1 MTHAGQFG
9 LASSSSA
16 DLDDACHDIFRSGDR
31 PRAMRQLGSIEHLMW
46 LLDQHRPAHF
56 AVTAHVSGRTD
67 VAAWRNALDHLQRR
81 HSLMSVAI
89 VAEPGRVPYFQ
100 QRSAARIPLRLIH
113 GDPTVYWENEVAAEL
128 ANPFGA
134 DDAPGVATVNSTL
147 CLVET
152 SYAPIVG
159 LLEKMQALL
168 AASTS

>member
-1 MTHAGQFG
+1 
-9 LASSSSA
+9 
-16 DLDDACHDIFRSGDR
+16 
-31 PRAMRQLGSIEHLMW
+31 MRQLGSIEHLMW

-100 QRSAARIPLRLIH
+100 QRSAARIPLRVIH
-113 GDPTVYWENEVAAEL
+113 GDPTVHWENEVAAEL

-159 LLEKMQALL
+159 LLEKLQALL